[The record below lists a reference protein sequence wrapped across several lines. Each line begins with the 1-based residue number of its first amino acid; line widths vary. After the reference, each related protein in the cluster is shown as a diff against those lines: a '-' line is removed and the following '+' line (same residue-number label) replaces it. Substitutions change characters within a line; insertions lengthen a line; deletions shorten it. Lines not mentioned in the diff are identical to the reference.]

1 VSNPAMDLERAR
13 SQARA
18 VRFGAD
24 HPQGKHGTAGR
35 FSSMV
40 AANLSAEGLEV
51 ASAVLPGVE
60 AALQQTCER
69 LLVPRVRVV
78 AFVVPDPVIQATCYQ
93 TGDDGCTVTVT
104 SGLVQITD
112 NVDELSFVLGHELGH
127 FLLAHRGLDGSPA
140 NLRASRAQEISA
152 DRLGLLASGKV
163 DVALRAVMKTL
174 SGLGREHL
182 RFDVSAFLSSSL
194 ERLKEADQSSSTH
207 PALPLRARC
216 LLRFD
221 AFLRTCPDRDPEAAA
236 RSQFDRF
243 DEQVQRDVQEL
254 VDGPLNRNIERAED
268 SVRRWTWITCAV
280 GDGALTKEEQRALR
294 EVLGPDALDSLI
306 GLLSNRS
313 AEEAFDLAQQRLQG
327 AVHELNS
334 LAIGSGS
341 EVLERTAAEILADG
355 RIDGSIEAFVAP
367 VTGSRVV
374 RPRQRLDREERP

>member
-1 VSNPAMDLERAR
+1 MSNGALDLNRAR
-13 SQARA
+13 SRARA

-24 HPQGKHGTAGR
+24 LPQGRNGAEGR
-35 FSSMV
+35 FSTMV

-51 ASAVLPGVE
+51 TPAVLPGVE
-60 AALQQTCER
+60 AALEQTCQR
-69 LLVPRVRVV
+69 LLVPRDRVV
-78 AFVVPDPVIQATCYQ
+78 AFVVPDPAIQATCYQ

-152 DRLGLLASGKV
+152 DRLGLLASGEV
-163 DVALRAVMKTL
+163 DLALRAVMKTL

-194 ERLKEADQSSSTH
+194 ERLKEADQTSSTH

-221 AFLRTCPDRDPEAAA
+221 AFLRTCPDRDPEAAGH
-236 RSQFDRF
+236 SQFDRF
-243 DEQVQRDVQEL
+243 DEQVQKDVQEL
-254 VDGPLNRNIERAED
+254 VDGPLHRTIERAED

-327 AVHELNS
+327 AVHELDS
-334 LAIGSGS
+334 LATGRGS
-341 EVLERTAAEILADG
+341 EVLERVAAEILADG

-367 VTGSRVV
+367 VARNLVPRSTPRFTG
-374 RPRQRLDREERP
+374 EERP